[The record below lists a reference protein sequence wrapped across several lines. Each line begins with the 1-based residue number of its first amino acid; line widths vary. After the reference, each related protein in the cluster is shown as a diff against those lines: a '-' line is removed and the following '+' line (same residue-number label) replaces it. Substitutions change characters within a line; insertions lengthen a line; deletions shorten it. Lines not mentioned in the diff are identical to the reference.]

1 MGVEEHR
8 QAAEGIR
15 QISFAVITVS
25 DSRDE
30 AGDESG
36 KYIQDRMEKDGHR
49 LVRYRLLKNDLGA
62 IQQEVMDLVEGK
74 VGCILTTGGT
84 GLGRRDL
91 TIEAVT
97 PLLDKLLG
105 GFGELF
111 RQLSFAEVGTAAF
124 MSRAT
129 GGISRQTL
137 IFCLPGSIKAVQMA
151 LERLILPELKHLV
164 REIHR

>member
-30 AGDESG
+30 VGDESG
-36 KYIQDRMEKDGHR
+36 KHIRDRMEKDGHR

-74 VGCILTTGGT
+74 VGCIVTTGGT

-91 TIEAVT
+91 TIEAVA
-97 PLLDKLLG
+97 PPLDKNLG

-111 RQLSFAEVGTAAF
+111 RHLSVQAVGGAAF

-129 GGISRQTL
+129 GGIPRQ
-137 IFCLPGSIKAVQMA
+137 
-151 LERLILPELKHLV
+151 
-164 REIHR
+164 

>member
-25 DSRDE
+25 DSRDDVGDE
-30 AGDESG
+30 AG
-36 KYIQDRMEKDGHR
+36 KHIRDRMEKDGHR

-74 VGCILTTGGT
+74 VGCIVTTGGT

-97 PLLDKLLG
+97 PLLDKSPG

-111 RQLSFAEVGTAAF
+111 RHLSFQEVGAAAF

-129 GGISRQTL
+129 AGVSLQAPT
-137 IFCLPGSIKAVQMA
+137 FCLPG
-151 LERLILPELKHLV
+151 P
-164 REIHR
+164 